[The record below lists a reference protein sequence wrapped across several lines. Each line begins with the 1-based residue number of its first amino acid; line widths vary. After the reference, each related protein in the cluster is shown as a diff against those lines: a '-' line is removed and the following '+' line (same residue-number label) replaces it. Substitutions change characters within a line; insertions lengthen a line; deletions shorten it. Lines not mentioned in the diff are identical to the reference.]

1 MPADVVAL
9 ASFAVVALLPGLPL
23 SLLLLRRTTAGAAVI
38 VTVGLGVGLV
48 TWLLIGLPAVHL
60 GSFDR
65 ATVATTGALISVAA
79 WVPARRLVGRLRP
92 GRPGWLAGWLA
103 LLAVPAVWLRSDPI
117 YFAYQVADFGEY
129 VNRGNVIADGGPF
142 GGWFVN
148 GFPLMMGEA
157 HLLLG
162 EASTVDVMPFLGLT
176 LAASILALLHLA
188 ATGPVVIGAT
198 ALVLTF
204 HVHAVWFSVFP
215 ASETLYAMLLALSM
229 LLGVAALRGQDH
241 LTAVAGGSVGFLLV
255 VTRGNGLVYLPVVVA
270 GLVLVPIL
278 TDAVHHRVLRV
289 HLTALGLALWFGTLY
304 DARYNPA
311 YFLEEQAGQRLPSAF
326 ADWFLR
332 IDEPRIGA
340 GFTVVVAI
348 GLAGATGVGVVVSR
362 VAAAGGR
369 VALLRRVTLAV
380 LVAGVLAVHAARLL
394 PDAYV
399 PRYEALGFMLW
410 VSVALAVAVWAW
422 RADDRLDGVTRF
434 AVSWP
439 LVTGAV
445 MGTFQA
451 TRMRKS
457 VTVDAPWFLYWD
469 RYFFSEAFPML
480 LVAGACAAGVVV
492 SRARRS
498 DRRWVGPGLAVAGV
512 LIVALGTVDMA
523 GPTRKARE
531 QPMFDEAYEELA
543 SLDALMD
550 EALPIVYDGLR
561 AERPEGWFW
570 SNSGRVIADPL
581 VQTFGRKVLNPAP
594 ATGADPQ
601 PTAPEVAGMLHELGV
616 SDGYVLQASPDGQW
630 PDLPG
635 RQLDVE
641 VVGEQTIRFERLD
654 GRSRLRPEAQAWVI
668 SDLHLRVLRVSTA
681 GARV

>member
-9 ASFAVVALLPGLPL
+9 ASFAVVALVPGLPL
-23 SLLLLRRTTAGAAVI
+23 SLLLLRRTTARASVI
-38 VTVGLGVGLV
+38 VTVGVGVGLV

-60 GSFDR
+60 GAFDR
-65 ATVATTGALISVAA
+65 ATVASAGALVSVAA

-176 LAASILALLHLA
+176 LAASVLALLHLA
-188 ATGPVVIGAT
+188 GTGPIVVGAT

-215 ASETLYAMLLALSM
+215 ASETLYATLLVVTM
-229 LLGVAALRGQDH
+229 LLGVAALRGQDP
-241 LTAVAGGSVGFLLV
+241 LTAVAGGAVGFLLV

-270 GLVLVPIL
+270 GLVLVPVL

-289 HLTALGLALWFGTLY
+289 HLAALGLALWFGTLY
-304 DARYNPA
+304 DARYNPT
-311 YFLEEQAGQRLPSAF
+311 YFLEEQAGQRLPTAF

-332 IDEPRIGA
+332 IDEPRIA
-340 GFTVVVAI
+340 AAFTVVVVI
-348 GLAGATGVGVVVSR
+348 GLAGAAGVGVLASR
-362 VAAAGGR
+362 LVASGPR
-369 VALLRRVTLAV
+369 VALLRRVSLVLLAAAV
-380 LVAGVLAVHAARLL
+380 LTVHLRLL
-394 PDAYV
+394 PEAYV
-399 PRYEALGFMLW
+399 PRYEALGVMLW
-410 VSVALAVAVWAW
+410 VSVALAAALWAW

-434 AVSWP
+434 AVTWP
-439 LVTGAV
+439 FVTGAI

-457 VTVDAPWFLYWD
+457 VSVDAPWFLYWD

-480 LVAGACAAGVVV
+480 LIAGACAAGVVV
-492 SRARRS
+492 SLARRS
-498 DRRWVGPGLAVAGV
+498 ERRWVTPGVAVVGLLV
-512 LIVALGTVDMA
+512 VALGTADMA
-523 GPTRKARE
+523 GPTRKAHE

-543 SLDALMD
+543 ALDALMD
-550 EALPIVYDGLR
+550 EPLPIVYDGLGK
-561 AERPEGWFW
+561 ERPEGWFW

-581 VQTFGRKVLNPAP
+581 VQTFGRQVLNPP
-594 ATGADPQ
+594 PPTGADPR
-601 PTAPEVAGMLHELGV
+601 PTAPEVAGMLGDLGV

-630 PDLPG
+630 PDLTG